1 MNSVRRF
8 SEFATDDKPLEG
20 AKKRID
26 DVINLE
32 IAVTGARIKESKY
45 KEETGRK
52 RYMAL
57 QFEQE
62 GSDEKYVLFT
72 GSEVLIG
79 QIEKYSEYLP
89 FATKIQKIDKYYTFT

>member
-20 AKKRID
+20 DKKRID
-26 DVINLE
+26 DVVNLE
-32 IAVTGARIKESKY
+32 VTITGARVRESKY

-52 RYMAL
+52 WYMTL
-57 QFEQE
+57 QFELEE
-62 GSDEKYVLFT
+62 GDRKNVLFT

-79 QIEKYSEYLP
+79 QIEKYQEYLP
-89 FATKIQKIDKYYTFT
+89 FATKIQKIDRYYTFT